1 LPSCCEFGRIA
12 TQTTPSQILSAHLN
26 LPFQAEIEPDGVSM
40 SDMIVQAVPAV
51 AGFWLDLFTLLVA
64 IAKFFG
70 A

>member
-1 LPSCCEFGRIA
+1 
-12 TQTTPSQILSAHLN
+12 
-26 LPFQAEIEPDGVSM
+26 M

-51 AGFWLDLFTLLVA
+51 AGFWLDLLTLLVA